1 MPNGSSILI
10 VGAGDL
16 GLRIALRCAAATG
29 IHRVWLAGRN
39 PARGHIDARLIDACS
54 VGAMVAFR
62 HVDALDEEDMSAL
75 LCELQPDALIQC
87 ASMHSPWLLRESSG
101 PATDALLRAG
111 FASEL
116 SAQLPIAASVLSAA
130 HRIGFDGPIVNCS
143 YPDVVNAVLHRIG
156 IAPTFGI
163 GNAGMIHMLARSAL
177 RARGDHRKLHTLAHH
192 AHVTMTAT
200 SRFPV
205 DTNMSTP
212 RFFLDGEEHA
222 PTSVFANAC
231 AIATDRRLNEIT
243 AAHAVSMIQSY
254 LGLAPE
260 LSTSAPGVFG
270 MPGGW
275 PVAVSRGAID
285 LDFPSGITR
294 QDVLNFNQEAARMD
308 GVADIDDDGTV
319 HFTDRL
325 CAELQP
331 RWPQLAAPL
340 APRDGMLRYRT
351 LHAAMRSGAM

>member
-1 MPNGSSILI
+1 MI

-16 GLRIALRCAAATG
+16 GLRIALRCAATAG
-29 IHRVWLAGRN
+29 IHRIWLAGRN
-39 PARGHIDARLIDACS
+39 PARGHVDASLIDACS
-54 VGAMVAFR
+54 VGAAVAFR
-62 HVDALDEEDMSAL
+62 HVDALDEEDVRAL
-75 LCELQPDALIQC
+75 LCELQPHALVQC
-87 ASMHSPWLLRESSG
+87 ASMHSPWLLRESPG
-101 PATDALLRAG
+101 PTAEALLRAG

-116 SAQLPIAASVLSAA
+116 SAQLPIATSVLSAA
-130 HRIGFDGPIVNCS
+130 RRVGFDGPIINCS

-163 GNAGMIHMLARSAL
+163 GNAGMIHMLAQSAL
-177 RARGDHRKLHTLAHH
+177 RARGDRRKLHTLAHH
-192 AHVTMTAT
+192 AHVSMTTT

-205 DTNMSTP
+205 DPDMSTP

-222 PTSVFANAC
+222 PASVFAGAR

-275 PVAVSRGAID
+275 PVMVARGAID

-294 QDVLNFNQEAARMD
+294 QDVLGFNQQAARMD

-340 APRDGMLRYRT
+340 APSDSMLRYRT
-351 LHAAMRSGAM
+351 LHAAIRAEAM